1 MPPKPDEKEF
11 PGLAKTEV
19 DENLFPSEENHG
31 DEVEEEESLLA
42 KEAERLYDD
51 DKVDQAAKILRSLED
66 HLLEEKHHAM
76 VMRAN
81 EAEELVKNLTASPDD
96 GDWHDNGIISQGK
109 FPTRILHRLEQG
121 EKLLQLR
128 ARCETPIK
136 KDFLEPLLSVLNET
150 QLYKTW
156 LPSFKVPR
164 FEIRECEKLKQAGK
178 LTQIVFVIMD
188 LPWPMAPREM
198 ALHAAAFDNI
208 DEKGQIGIKLKTI
221 SSEDDEVVPELD
233 PKNARVDLDG
243 GFLFEKCPK
252 DHPCMEFMEKDSD
265 GEEMMLVTFSTV
277 INPNLKYLPQ
287 SFLNFLVKTALG
299 TAWKMLLQ
307 VAKDVKD
314 GKRPDHKSAIERKRE
329 ELYDYVNTRLDVM
342 LSALDVVTTIIA

>member
-1 MPPKPDEKEF
+1 
-11 PGLAKTEV
+11 
-19 DENLFPSEENHG
+19 
-31 DEVEEEESLLA
+31 
-42 KEAERLYDD
+42 
-51 DKVDQAAKILRSLED
+51 
-66 HLLEEKHHAM
+66 
-76 VMRAN
+76 
-81 EAEELVKNLTASPDD
+81 LTGSPDD
-96 GDWHDNGIISQGK
+96 GDWHDNGISKGK

-128 ARCETPIK
+128 ARCETPIE

-287 SFLNFLVKTALG
+287 SFLNFLVKSALG
-299 TAWKMLLQ
+299 TAWKMMLQ

-314 GKRPDHKSAIERKRE
+314 GKRPDHKSAIEKKRE
-329 ELYDYVNTRLDVM
+329 ELYDYINTRLDVM
-342 LSALDVVTTIIA
+342 LSVLDVVTTIIA